1 MDDNLLEIDEMF
13 KLTINSSSLPNRVIV
28 NNPSE
33 STVAIIDND
42 RKLLILFKILYYYDL
57 SLQLLLSASASRHT
71 VLMKIVE

>member
-33 STVAIIDND
+33 STVTIMDND
-42 RKLLILFKILYYYDL
+42 RKLY
-57 SLQLLLSASASRHT
+57 
-71 VLMKIVE
+71 

>member
-1 MDDNLLEIDEMF
+1 MDDNLLETDEMF

-33 STVAIIDND
+33 STVTIMDND
-42 RKLLILFKILYYYDL
+42 RKLLILFKILNYYDL
-57 SLQLLLSASASRHT
+57 SLQLLLSASASQHT